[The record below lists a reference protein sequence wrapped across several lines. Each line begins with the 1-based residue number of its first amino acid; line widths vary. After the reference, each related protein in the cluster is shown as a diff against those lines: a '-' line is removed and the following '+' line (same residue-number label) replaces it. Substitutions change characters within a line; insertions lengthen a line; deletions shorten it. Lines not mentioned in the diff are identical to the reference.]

1 MLETPLG
8 ALSPSYDS
16 KTRVPNRKNA
26 AGRMCVNPVVFPFPP
41 PAKTLHSIVVLQS
54 RACCA
59 EEFNSGTLSYEFKP
73 ETLSCVGYR

>member
-59 EEFNSGTLSYEFKP
+59 EEFNSGTLSHEFKL

>member
-59 EEFNSGTLSYEFKP
+59 EEFNSGTLSHEFKP

>member
-1 MLETPLG
+1 MPLG

-59 EEFNSGTLSYEFKP
+59 EEFNSGTLSHEFKP

>member
-16 KTRVPNRKNA
+16 KTRVPNGENA
-26 AGRMCVNPVVFPFPP
+26 AGQVCVNPVVFPFPP

>member
-16 KTRVPNRKNA
+16 KTRVLNGKNA

-59 EEFNSGTLSYEFKP
+59 EEFNSGTLSHEFKP

>member
-1 MLETPLG
+1 MPLG

-16 KTRVPNRKNA
+16 KTRVPNGENA

-59 EEFNSGTLSYEFKP
+59 EEFNSGTLSHEFKP